1 MEKDPNQLDLEEYL
15 KIYINQ
21 QLDTMSIRTTK
32 EGLITLM
39 QIDLPKKDTSDEK

>member
-15 KIYINQ
+15 KTVQ
-21 QLDTMSIRTTK
+21 TTK

-39 QIDLPKKDTSDEK
+39 QIDLPKKGTSDEK